1 MDTTEHPEHSLA
13 DVVGVD
19 VLDDYRLRLCFED
32 GTIGDVHF
40 RGRVWRGVFAPLRDP
55 RYFGMVRVDPRA
67 GTIVWP
73 NGADMAPET
82 LYALASSTRPTAAS
96 PAGSRHS

>member
-1 MDTTEHPEHSLA
+1 MDTAEHPEHSLA

-32 GTIGDVHF
+32 GTIGDVDF

-55 RYFGMVRVDPRA
+55 RYFAMVRVDPRA

-82 LYALASSTRPTAAS
+82 LYALASEH
-96 PAGSRHS
+96 PANGSVPGWIAP